1 VNNNDNSFKEKR
13 RGVRGTEGQEE
24 EEEEKVESLSPIL
37 STRYA
42 HKAAQ
47 MIRPLQKNFLF
58 VTCVI
63 TALFVFALIDIIQVK
78 GYFYILPDEIND
90 TIIIIF
96 ATISLAALLFVLRFL
111 LKSRKLFN
119 NWANLFE
126 RNSIRAGINIVMAD
140 KTKEEAI
147 RAVAETVEELGEPL
161 RNYISSSSTS
171 KGNFKDI
178 INVTIG
184 KGQRSEQSITYDVL
198 MDADR
203 IREQE
208 NTTTTTT
215 MTGDKNSSDDLKRIF
230 KEYGAVIVKIADG
243 SIDIESIRS
252 FFNSLLHYLSVSKS
266 DIGLAIIIGESA
278 SQDAYNLSRD
288 YAEANKRIHHLLL
301 IEKPTTM
308 AS

>member
-1 VNNNDNSFKEKR
+1 VNNNHNIKGKG

-24 EEEEKVESLSPIL
+24 SHSPIL

-47 MIRPLQKNFLF
+47 MILSLQKNFLI

-78 GYFYILPDEIND
+78 GYFYMLPDEIND

-96 ATISLAALLFVLRFL
+96 AAISLAALLYVLRFL
-111 LKSRKLFN
+111 LKSRKLFS
-119 NWANLFE
+119 NWADVFE
-126 RNSIRAGINIVMAD
+126 RNSIRAGINIAMAD

-161 RNYISSSSTS
+161 RNYISSSSSSS
-171 KGNFKDI
+171 KGTFKDVI
-178 INVTIG
+178 DVTIG
-184 KGQRSEQSITYDVL
+184 NGGRSGQSITYDVL
-198 MDADR
+198 MDANR
-203 IREQE
+203 IKEQE
-208 NTTTTTT
+208 YTTTK
-215 MTGDKNSSDDLKRIF
+215 TGDKNSSDDLKSIF

-243 SIDIESIRS
+243 AIDIESIRS
-252 FFNSLLHYLSVSKS
+252 FFNSLLHYLSISKS

-278 SQDAYNLSRD
+278 SQDAHNLSRD
-288 YAEANKRIHHLLL
+288 YAKANKRIHHIVLV
-301 IEKPTTM
+301 EKPTTM

>member
-1 VNNNDNSFKEKR
+1 VNNDNSFKGKG
-13 RGVRGTEGQEE
+13 RGVRTKEREE
-24 EEEEKVESLSPIL
+24 ESHSPIL

-47 MIRPLQKNFLF
+47 MIRSLQKNFLI
-58 VTCVI
+58 VTYAI
-63 TALFVFALIDIIQVK
+63 AALFVFALIDIIQVK
-78 GYFYILPDEIND
+78 GYFYMLPDEIND

-96 ATISLAALLFVLRFL
+96 AAISLAALLFVLRFL
-111 LKSRKLFN
+111 FKSRRLFS
-119 NWANLFE
+119 NWADVFE

-147 RAVAETVEELGEPL
+147 LAVAETVEELGEPL
-161 RNYISSSSTS
+161 RNYISSSSSS
-171 KGNFKDI
+171 KGNFKDVI
-178 INVTIG
+178 DVTIG
-184 KGQRSEQSITYDVL
+184 KGGRSGQSITYDVL

-203 IREQE
+203 IKEQE
-208 NTTTTTT
+208 YTTTTTT
-215 MTGDKNSSDDLKRIF
+215 KTGDKNNNSRDDLKSIF

-243 SIDIESIRS
+243 TIDIESIRS
-252 FFNSLLHYLSVSKS
+252 FFNSLLHYLSISKS

-288 YAEANKRIHHLLL
+288 YAKANKRIKHIVLV
-301 IEKPTTM
+301 EKPTTI

>member
-1 VNNNDNSFKEKR
+1 VNNNDNIKEKG
-13 RGVRGTEGQEE
+13 RGVRGTEGQE

-47 MIRPLQKNFLF
+47 MICPLQKNFLV
-58 VTCVI
+58 VTGVVA
-63 TALFVFALIDIIQVK
+63 ALFVFALIDIIQVK

-96 ATISLAALLFVLRFL
+96 SAISLAALLFVLRFL
-111 LKSRKLFN
+111 HKSRKLFS
-119 NWANLFE
+119 NWADVFE

-161 RNYISSSSTS
+161 RNYISSSSSSSS
-171 KGNFKDI
+171 KGNFKDVI
-178 INVTIG
+178 DVTIS
-184 KGQRSEQSITYDVL
+184 KGGRSGQNITYDVL

-203 IREQE
+203 IKEQE
-208 NTTTTTT
+208 KNTTTK
-215 MTGDKNSSDDLKRIF
+215 TGDKNNSDDLKSIF

-243 SIDIESIRS
+243 AIDIESIRS
-252 FFNSLLHYLSVSKS
+252 FFNSLLHYLSISKS

-288 YAEANKRIHHLLL
+288 YAKANKRIHHIVLV
-301 IEKPTTM
+301 EKPTTI